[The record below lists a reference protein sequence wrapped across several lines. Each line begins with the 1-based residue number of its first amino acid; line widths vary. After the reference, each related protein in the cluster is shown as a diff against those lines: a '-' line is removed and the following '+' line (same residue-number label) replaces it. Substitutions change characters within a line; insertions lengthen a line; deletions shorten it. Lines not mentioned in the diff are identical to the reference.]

1 MTKAKAEEE
10 YKTKTEEND
19 ELAEEEKKKAEE
31 EAFGETSEFN
41 CGEKNVQRKE
51 NCLMRK

>member
-1 MTKAKAEEE
+1 MKAKAEEE
-10 YKTKTEEND
+10 YKTKVEENN

-41 CGEKNVQRKE
+41 CGEKKE
-51 NCLMRK
+51 KKIA